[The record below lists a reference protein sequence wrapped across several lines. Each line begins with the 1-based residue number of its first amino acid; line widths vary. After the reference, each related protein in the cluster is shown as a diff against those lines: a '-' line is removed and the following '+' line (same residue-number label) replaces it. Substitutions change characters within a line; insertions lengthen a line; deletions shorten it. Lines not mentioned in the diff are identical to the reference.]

1 MAKKYEKIKISTEY
15 ITLGQLVKFAN
26 LVSSGSEAKMFIL
39 EENIL
44 VNGEDCKIRG
54 KKLRPGDKIVINNT
68 TFLEIE
74 W

>member
-44 VNGEDCKIRG
+44 VNGEDCKMRG
-54 KKLRPGDKIVINNT
+54 KKLRRGDKIVINNT
-68 TFLEIE
+68 IFLEIE
-74 W
+74 

>member
-44 VNGEDCKIRG
+44 VNGEDCK
-54 KKLRPGDKIVINNT
+54 

-74 W
+74 